1 MLYLKF
7 QEGYLSDQGA
17 PSEKGKTNLRYYVME
32 GLFDLW
38 TESYANINCDMD
50 FALYPFDTQR
60 CDFKLQSVSKNK
72 SYWGRNLFTNEQV
85 SQANKMSYP
94 CRSSLPS

>member
-1 MLYLKF
+1 M
-7 QEGYLSDQGA
+7 SDQGA
-17 PSEKGKTNLRYYVME
+17 PSEKGKTNLRYYVRE

-72 SYWGRNLFTNEQV
+72 SYWVMSSFLTNKSAEQ
-85 SQANKMSYP
+85 KKISYSY
-94 CRSSLPS
+94 RSSLPS